1 MSVVFPL
8 FSTPLYYDNINLND
22 SLRVESLEYDEAS
35 HAHISKDQFIFDN
48 TSFLDVRC
56 IVETHLRRYIGEELR
71 IDGGLQL
78 THTSSWVCRHR
89 RGDRSQQHLHSN
101 SMFSGILYLQC
112 DEDSGDIEFSIPH
125 IIPTYTSSTLN
136 LQHHVVEK
144 ISTRPPVLLRYPA
157 TVKSL
162 FAGFQPEFSG
172 QLPGFLPLI
181 YIGFQLLPEKAA
193 RALTKKFMI
202 TGVYGSVVHSHR
214 LGLRTGCD
222 RWSEVDKGRKF

>member
-48 TSFLDVRC
+48 TSFLDIRD
-56 IVETHLRRYIGEELR
+56 IVETHLTRYIGEELR
-71 IDGGLQL
+71 IDGSLQL

-136 LQHHVVEK
+136 LQHHVVENN
-144 ISTRPPVLLRYPA
+144 VLNSRTWRKTPEPGDLFLFPSHLSHEAFPSESDIDRYCIA
-157 TVKSL
+157 FNYVLTGKYDVS
-162 FAGFQPEFSG
+162 SG
-172 QLPGFLPLI
+172 YLNFRH
-181 YIGFQLLPEKAA
+181 E
-193 RALTKKFMI
+193 
-202 TGVYGSVVHSHR
+202 R
-214 LGLRTGCD
+214 LH
-222 RWSEVDKGRKF
+222 